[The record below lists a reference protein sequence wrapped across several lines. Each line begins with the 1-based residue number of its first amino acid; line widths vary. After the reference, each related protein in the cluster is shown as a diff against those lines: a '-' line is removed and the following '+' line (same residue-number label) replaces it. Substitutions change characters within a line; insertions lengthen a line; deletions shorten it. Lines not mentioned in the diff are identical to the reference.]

1 MAEWGWEEYGDL
13 DEADS
18 GKDQALDPE
27 MQAILR
33 DLRQLFPFWLITY
46 SPQLAAWVAK
56 SQFGTICENSA
67 TLVQIALTRIEQ
79 PRVEQAAIRE
89 TLFNRSMRAVCS
101 PEASQPPSG
110 LLAHGPRQCGP
121 CAFYVSLGS
130 DAFCAGEMRR

>member
-79 PRVEQAAIRE
+79 PRGG
-89 TLFNRSMRAVCS
+89 
-101 PEASQPPSG
+101 ASG
-110 LLAHGPRQCGP
+110 N
-121 CAFYVSLGS
+121 
-130 DAFCAGEMRR
+130 